1 VSAYGPHDD
10 SAIRWLE
17 ALSVSWTAEER
28 AYYNEWFGAS
38 GRKFAMYLRFERNAE
53 RAWDDWLA
61 TTRIA
66 RSVNDD
72 APAP

>member
-1 VSAYGPHDD
+1 VSVYGPHDD
-10 SAIRWLE
+10 TPIRRLELLSAR
-17 ALSVSWTAEER
+17 WTAEEC
-28 AYYNEWFGAS
+28 AYYNEWFRAL
-38 GRKFAMYLRFERNAE
+38 GRKFAQYLRFERNAE